1 MFCPN
6 CAAPN
11 ADNHRFCRRCGLK
24 LDAIAKTVAEQFPSE
39 EYARLARRI
48 RRFEKIGVASLS
60 IAAIIGL
67 SMLIVKAFEYKVI
80 LLGPTV
86 LFYTA
91 FASLLLFGLFSVYC
105 FNYKEFVNFDK
116 QNPRL
121 PVTENED
128 EIERVT
134 TNKLIEDRI
143 FEPASV
149 TEHST
154 ELLEIPVK
162 RRS

>member
-11 ADNHRFCRRCGLK
+11 ADDHSYCRRCGLK
-24 LDAIAKTVAEQFPSE
+24 LAAIAKNVAEQFPSV
-39 EYARLARRI
+39 EYAALARRI
-48 RRFEKIGVASLS
+48 RRFELIGVASLS

-67 SMLIVKAFEYKVI
+67 SMLIVKAFQYKMI
-80 LLGPTV
+80 LFGPDV
-86 LFYTA
+86 LFYAA
-91 FASLLLFGLFSVYC
+91 FAALLLFGLFSVFC

-116 QNPRL
+116 LNPRL
-121 PVTENED
+121 PVVENEG
-128 EIERVT
+128 EVEKVT
-134 TNKLIEDRI
+134 TNRLLEDRI

-154 ELLEIPVK
+154 ELLKIPRK
-162 RRS
+162 RDL